1 MFEDYWSVTSAF
13 LVFLLGA
20 LLVVKISSFF
30 KLAAK
35 RGMLIYLWH
44 SVFCLVYLF
53 YVLNN
58 GGDAVAYYNKA
69 LVGRFDFNFGTAA
82 VVGLTSLLV
91 HGLRFDMLSC
101 FLFFNI
107 FGSIGLLAFDGSL
120 QQAVKN
126 KSKFLKRLATVIVF
140 LPSVS
145 FWSSAIGKDAISF
158 LAMGLALWAALQLNK
173 RIALMVVAILL
184 MLVVRPHMA
193 GMIVIALAAS
203 IMFDP
208 KTNFIKRFLLG
219 CIALV
224 GTAVMVPFALQYAGV
239 SDPSSAEAL
248 MEYVETRQSYNMDGG
263 GGVDIASMSLPM
275 QLFTYMFRPIIFEAR
290 SITAMAAALDNLILL
305 YLFIMGGYALI
316 KKKAKNFTENR
327 KFMWVYVGLAWLVLA
342 MTTAN
347 LGIAV
352 RQKWMFAPMLIFLL
366 ISLIGK
372 EKKSVIAPTPA
383 VPLPRSA
390 RFK

>member
-82 VVGLTSLLV
+82 VDGLTSLLV
-91 HGLRFDMLSC
+91 HGLGFNMLSC
-101 FLFFNI
+101 FLLFNI
-107 FGSIGLLAFDGSL
+107 FGSVGLLAFDGSL
-120 QQAVKN
+120 KHATQF
-126 KSKFLKRLATVIVF
+126 KSKFLKRLATLIIF

-158 LAMGLALWAALQLNK
+158 LAVGLAMWSALQLNK
-173 RIALMVVAILL
+173 RVWLMVLSISL
-184 MLVVRPHMA
+184 MLAVRPHMA
-193 GMIVIALAAS
+193 GMIVIGLALS
-203 IMFDP
+203 IMFDK
-208 KTNFIKRFLLG
+208 KTNIVRRLG
-219 CIALV
+219 LGIIAMI
-224 GTAVMVPFALQYAGV
+224 GAAVMIPFALQYAGV
-239 SDPSSAEAL
+239 SDPSSAEAI
-248 MEYVETRQSYNMDGG
+248 MDYVENRQSYNMEGG
-263 GGVDIASMSLPM
+263 GGVDISSMSLPM
-275 QLFTYMFRPIIFEAR
+275 QLFTYMFRPLIFEAH
-290 SITAMAAALDNLILL
+290 SVTALAAALDNLVLL
-305 YLFIMGGYALI
+305 YLFIVGGYALVM
-316 KKKAKNFTENR
+316 KKARKFTENR
-327 KFMWVYVGLAWLVLA
+327 KFMWVYAGLAWLVLA
-342 MTTAN
+342 MTSAN

-372 EKKSVIAPTPA
+372 EKKSVIVPTPA
-383 VPLPRSA
+383 APLPRAA

>member
-58 GGDAVAYYNKA
+58 GGDAVSYYNKA

-82 VVGLTSLLV
+82 VDGLTSLLV

-203 IMFDP
+203 IMFDS
-208 KTNFIKRFLLG
+208 KTSLVKRFLLG

-275 QLFTYMFRPIIFEAR
+275 QLFTYMFRPVIFEAR

-316 KKKAKNFTENR
+316 KKKAKSFTENR

-352 RQKWMFAPMLIFLL
+352 RQKWMFAPILIFLL

-372 EKKSVIAPTPA
+372 DKNKVQLTASSHQAP
-383 VPLPRSA
+383 LRPRI
-390 RFK
+390 K

>member
-82 VVGLTSLLV
+82 VDGLTSLLV
-91 HGLRFDMLSC
+91 HGLGFNMLSC
-101 FLFFNI
+101 FLIFNI
-107 FGSIGLLAFDGSL
+107 FGSVGLLAFDGSL
-120 QQAVKN
+120 KHATQF
-126 KSKFLKRLATVIVF
+126 KSKFLKRLATLIIF

-158 LAMGLALWAALQLNK
+158 LAVGLAMWSALQLNK
-173 RIALMVVAILL
+173 RVWLMVLSISL
-184 MLVVRPHMA
+184 MLAVRPHMA
-193 GMIVIALAAS
+193 GMIVIGLALS
-203 IMFDP
+203 IMFDK
-208 KTNFIKRFLLG
+208 KTNIVRRLG
-219 CIALV
+219 LGIIAMI
-224 GTAVMVPFALQYAGV
+224 GAAVMIPFALQYAGV
-239 SDPSSAEAL
+239 SDPSSAEAI
-248 MEYVETRQSYNMDGG
+248 MDYVENRQSYNMEGG
-263 GGVDIASMSLPM
+263 GGVDISSMSLPM
-275 QLFTYMFRPIIFEAR
+275 QLFTYMFRPLIFEAH
-290 SITAMAAALDNLILL
+290 SVTALAAALDNLVLL
-305 YLFIMGGYALI
+305 YLFIVGGYALVM
-316 KKKAKNFTENR
+316 KKARKFTENR
-327 KFMWVYVGLAWLVLA
+327 KFMWVYAGLAWIVLA
-342 MTTAN
+342 MTSAN

-352 RQKWMFAPMLIFLL
+352 RQKWMFAPVLIFLL

-372 EKKSVIAPTPA
+372 DRKQDSAGLGTAPIN
-383 VPLPRSA
+383 PRL
-390 RFK
+390 K

>member
-1 MFEDYWSVTSAF
+1 MFENNWSIISAF
-13 LVFLLGA
+13 IVFSIGSLILTQLGNA
-20 LLVVKISSFF
+20 FRLTK
-30 KLAAK
+30 K
-35 RGMLIYLWH
+35 RSLTIYIWHSIFCIIYLLYANK
-44 SVFCLVYLF
+44 FGADAIVY
-53 YVLNN
+53 YQ
-58 GGDAVAYYNKA
+58 KA
-69 LVGRFDFNFGTAA
+69 LVGRFDFTFGTA
-82 VVGLTSLLV
+82 VVDGLTSLLV
-91 HGLRFDMLSC
+91 HGLGFGILSC

-203 IMFDP
+203 IMFDS
-208 KTNFIKRFLLG
+208 KTSLVKRFLLG

-352 RQKWMFAPMLIFLL
+352 RQKWMFAPVLIFLL

>member
-1 MFEDYWSVTSAF
+1 MNEGYWALISAF
-13 LVFLLGA
+13 LVF
-20 LLVVKISSFF
+20 VVGFYLIDIVRNYFNLSRNKSI
-30 KLAAK
+30 
-35 RGMLIYLWH
+35 LIYIWH
-44 SVFCLVYLF
+44 TFFCLVYLA
-53 YVLNN
+53 YAQKYGADALVYYKK
-58 GGDAVAYYNKA
+58 AVA
-69 LVGRFDFNFGTAA
+69 GRFDFSLGTAA
-82 VVGLTSLLV
+82 VDGLTSLLV
-91 HGLRFDMLSC
+91 HGLGFGVLSC
-101 FLFFNI
+101 FLVFNI
-107 FGSIGLLAFDGSL
+107 FGSIGLLAFDGAL

-126 KSKFLKRLATVIVF
+126 KSNNLKRLATVIVF

-203 IMFDP
+203 IMFDS
-208 KTNFIKRFLLG
+208 KTSLVKRFLLG

-275 QLFTYMFRPIIFEAR
+275 QLFTYMFRPLIFEAH
-290 SITAMAAALDNLILL
+290 SVTALAAALDNLVLL
-305 YLFIMGGYALI
+305 YLFIVGGYALVM
-316 KKKAKNFTENR
+316 KKARKFTENR
-327 KFMWVYVGLAWLVLA
+327 KFMWVYAGLAWIVLA
-342 MTTAN
+342 MTSAN

-352 RQKWMFAPMLIFLL
+352 RQKWMFAPVLIFLL

-372 EKKSVIAPTPA
+372 DRKQDSAGLGTAPIN
-383 VPLPRSA
+383 PRL
-390 RFK
+390 K

>member
-82 VVGLTSLLV
+82 VGGLTSLLV

-107 FGSIGLLAFDGSL
+107 FGSVGLLAFDGSL

-263 GGVDIASMSLPM
+263 GGVDISSMSLPM
-275 QLFTYMFRPIIFEAR
+275 QLFTYMFRPLIFEAH
-290 SITAMAAALDNLILL
+290 SVTALAAALDNLVLL
-305 YLFIMGGYALI
+305 YLFIVGGYALVM
-316 KKKAKNFTENR
+316 KKARKFTENR
-327 KFMWVYVGLAWLVLA
+327 KFMWVYAGLAWIVLA
-342 MTTAN
+342 MTSAN
-347 LGIAV
+347 LGIAI
-352 RQKWMFAPMLIFLL
+352 RQKWMFAPVLIFLL

-372 EKKSVIAPTPA
+372 DRKQDSAGLGTAPIN
-383 VPLPRSA
+383 PRL
-390 RFK
+390 K

>member
-82 VVGLTSLLV
+82 VDGLTSLLV

-107 FGSIGLLAFDGSL
+107 FGSVGLLAFDGSL
-120 QQAVKN
+120 KHATQF
-126 KSKFLKRLATVIVF
+126 KSKFLKRLATLIIF

-158 LAMGLALWAALQLNK
+158 LAVGLAMWSALQLNK
-173 RIALMVVAILL
+173 RVWLMVLSISL
-184 MLVVRPHMA
+184 MLAVRPHMA
-193 GMIVIALAAS
+193 GMIVIGLALS
-203 IMFDP
+203 IMFDK
-208 KTNFIKRFLLG
+208 KTNIVRRLG
-219 CIALV
+219 LGIIAMI
-224 GTAVMVPFALQYAGV
+224 GAAVMIPFALQYAGV
-239 SDPSSAEAL
+239 SDPSSAEAI
-248 MEYVETRQSYNMDGG
+248 MDYVENRQSYNMEGG
-263 GGVDIASMSLPM
+263 GGVDISSMSLPM
-275 QLFTYMFRPIIFEAR
+275 QLFTYMFRPLIFEAH
-290 SITAMAAALDNLILL
+290 SVTALAAALDNLVLL
-305 YLFIMGGYALI
+305 YLFIVGGYALVM
-316 KKKAKNFTENR
+316 KKARKFTENR
-327 KFMWVYVGLAWLVLA
+327 KFMWVYAGLAWIVLA
-342 MTTAN
+342 MTSAN

-352 RQKWMFAPMLIFLL
+352 RQKWMFAPVLIFLL

-372 EKKSVIAPTPA
+372 DRKQDSAGLGTAPIN
-383 VPLPRSA
+383 PRL
-390 RFK
+390 K